1 VSDRLD
7 GVALVTGGGR
17 GIGADVARALA
28 AAGMR
33 VAVAARTA
41 EQVESVA
48 DEIGGLGVVADVSVR
63 ESVEKLVERVERELG
78 PIDLLVANAGMALW
92 EKSAWEID
100 AEDWWHVLEVNVL
113 GVYLCCR
120 TVIPGMLERGR
131 GRIVITAS
139 GAAYLPGS
147 RDSPYAASKAAV
159 ARFGETLAAQL
170 EGRIAVFPFSPG
182 LVRSEMTSHFP
193 DDLPWTPPEAAPRL
207 VRALASGR
215 FDRLSGR
222 YLHAEHDPPEE
233 LEQRIDQILADDL
246 NAIRLRR

>member
-1 VSDRLD
+1 VSDRLE
-7 GVALVTGGGR
+7 GVALVSGGGR
-17 GIGADVARALA
+17 GIGADVARELA
-28 AAGMR
+28 GAGMR
-33 VAVAARTA
+33 VAISARTP
-41 EQVESVA
+41 EQVDSVA
-48 DEIGGLGVVADVSVR
+48 REIGGLGIVADVSGR
-63 ESVEKLVERVERELG
+63 EAVETMVERVESELG
-78 PIDLLVANAGMALW
+78 PIDLLVANAGIARW
-92 EKSAWEID
+92 EESAWEIEPE
-100 AEDWWHVLEVNVL
+100 AWWEVLEVNVL

-147 RDSPYAASKAAV
+147 RDSSYAASKAAV

-170 EGRIAVFPFSPG
+170 EGRIPVFPFSPG

-233 LEQRIDQILADDL
+233 LEKRIDQILAEDL
-246 NAIRLRR
+246 NAIRLQR